1 MDGADQ
7 SANAPKL
14 SAGISISVVARTRQH
29 FKKFGTIL
37 ASIAAVGAVAGGLAG
52 YWRAWDVLYS
62 HTRSDASA
70 PAQSPS
76 LIVTKGPAVA
86 VLPFA
91 NPAKATALDPF
102 ADIVTQQV
110 ASSLGKFSTLRVTPR
125 ALSANLSKDG
135 NTIEAARKA
144 GIDYLVTGEVRPSGD
159 GARANIQIADLK
171 TGSELWSRSFDASA
185 QGVQTETDAYEIGD
199 VAAAQ
204 IGGYPGP
211 IMSADFAKLQHK
223 DVAEFGPYECIVYA
237 LTAGATGSSAV
248 VLKGLECSKQL
259 TDQQPNNA
267 LALAARSVGLYMQRF
282 LAAGLPMD
290 QVNHSDKRLYLNEE
304 IVRTAA
310 RAVELAPDDAYV
322 RRAYALAISTKCQLD
337 LYRQEARKAIALN
350 PNDARSLGALGNQL
364 AFMGDWDEGAAMAE
378 KGIRLAGPSA
388 SFAWWYAPAKR
399 HWWRGEYEQSV
410 EDFRHGYLEGF
421 WLSHLDQAYALPFLG
436 RIDEAKAEVAKL
448 LKLRP
453 DFSIHEADSFYRMYC
468 FQPEYIEKMNGA
480 LRQAGLPE

>member
-1 MDGADQ
+1 MDSADQ
-7 SANAPKL
+7 PANAPKL
-14 SAGISISVVARTRQH
+14 SARVSISVAARARH
-29 FKKFGTIL
+29 YFKRFGTVI

-70 PAQSPS
+70 PVQSSS

-91 NPAKATALDPF
+91 NPVKATILDPF
-102 ADIVTQQV
+102 ADVMTQQL
-110 ASSLGKFSTLRVTPR
+110 ASSLGKFSTLRVVPR
-125 ALSANLSKDG
+125 ALSTTLSRDG

-144 GIDYLVTGEVRPSGD
+144 GIDYLVTGEVRPLGD
-159 GARANIQIADLK
+159 GARASIQVADLR
-171 TGSELWSRSFDASA
+171 TGSELWSRSFDGTVE
-185 QGVQTETDAYEIGD
+185 GVQTGTDAYEIGD
-199 VAAAQ
+199 IAAAQ

-211 IMSADFAKLQHK
+211 IVGADFAKLHNK
-223 DVAEFGPYECIVYA
+223 TVAEFSPYECLVYGI
-237 LTAGATGSSAV
+237 TAGATGSSSV

-259 TDQQPNNA
+259 TQQQPNNA
-267 LALAARSVGLYMQRF
+267 LGWAARSVVLFVQRF
-282 LAAGLPMD
+282 LAAGLPAE
-290 QVNHSDKRLYLNEE
+290 QVSHSEKRLYLNEE

-322 RRAYALAISTKCQLD
+322 RRNYALAISTKCQID
-337 LYRQEARKAIALN
+337 LFRQEARKAIALN
-350 PNDARSLGALGNQL
+350 SNDARSLGVLGNQL
-364 AFMGDWDEGAAMAE
+364 AFMGDWDEGAAMSE
-378 KGIRLAGPSA
+378 KGIRLAGPNA

-399 HWWRGEYEQSV
+399 HWWRGEYQQAL
-410 EDFRHGYLEGF
+410 EDFRHAYLEGF
-421 WLSHLDQAYALPFLG
+421 WLSHLDQAYALPFLD

-453 DFSIHEADSFYRMYC
+453 DFTIREADSFYRMYC
-468 FQPEYIEKMNGA
+468 FSPEYIEKMNGA

>member
-7 SANAPKL
+7 SANAPEL
-14 SAGISISVVARTRQH
+14 STDTSISVVARARH
-29 FKKFGTIL
+29 YFKKFGTII
-37 ASIAAVGAVAGGLAG
+37 ASIATIGAIAGGLAG

-62 HTRSDASA
+62 HTRGDTTKS
-70 PAQSPS
+70 AQSPS

-86 VLPFA
+86 VLPFT
-91 NPAKATALDPF
+91 NPVKAASLDPF
-102 ADIVTQQV
+102 ADIMTQQV
-110 ASSLGKFSTLRVTPR
+110 ASSLGKFSTLRVVPR
-125 ALSANLSKDG
+125 ALSANISKDG
-135 NTIEAARKA
+135 NTVEAALKA

-171 TGSELWSRSFDASA
+171 TGSELWSRSFEASA

-211 IMSADFAKLQHK
+211 IMSADFANLQHK
-223 DVAEFGPYECIVYA
+223 AVAEFSPYECIVYA

-267 LALAARSVGLYMQRF
+267 LALAARSVGLFVQRF
-282 LAAGLPMD
+282 LGAGLPMD
-290 QVNHSDKRLYLNEE
+290 QVNHADKRLYLNEE

-350 PNDARSLGALGNQL
+350 PNDARSLGVLGNQL

-410 EDFRHGYLEGF
+410 KDFRHG
-421 WLSHLDQAYALPFLG
+421 
-436 RIDEAKAEVAKL
+436 
-448 LKLRP
+448 
-453 DFSIHEADSFYRMYC
+453 
-468 FQPEYIEKMNGA
+468 
-480 LRQAGLPE
+480 